1 MGREELCDAVW
12 QVRRLDRS
20 TVRLGR
26 DDGLTRRRVMNL
38 NNRIERTNKPQ
49 QKPSTINAR

>member
-26 DDGLTRRRVMNL
+26 DDGLTCRRIMDL
-38 NNRIERTNKPQ
+38 SNRTE
-49 QKPSTINAR
+49 